1 MDEQNGQNLF
11 ATIKQHICTC
21 SGNLMLS
28 PNVEEVLKIP
38 KRELHVSLPVRM
50 DDGHI
55 ETFLGFRVQYNYA
68 LGPMKGGIRFHPDET
83 IDTIRGLAALMT
95 WKCALYNLPLGGAKG
110 GVICNPK
117 KMSMA
122 ELERLSRA
130 YIVAI
135 YEVIGPDRDIPAPD
149 VYTNQQVMAW
159 MMDEYAK
166 IAGRASFGSITGK
179 PLPLGGS
186 EGRQEATALGGWYAV
201 HAAAEKVEI
210 SVSGARVA
218 VQGFG
223 NVGYNAAKIGAET
236 FGAKIVAVS
245 DSKGGIF
252 SEEGLDIP
260 AVAAYKEKTGS
271 VVGFPGAVPL
281 SNTELLEQDVDILIP
296 AALENAITIKNAS
309 SIRAKLVAE
318 FANGPTSLEA
328 DPILF
333 NRGVHV
339 IPDFLCNAGGVI
351 VSYYEMVQNSNLDH
365 WDVEEVN
372 NRLKKRVSETYRAV
386 FDLAKNNRVD
396 LRQAAYTIAATRVIA
411 AMQLRGWI

>member
-1 MDEQNGQNLF
+1 MDAENGQNLF

-55 ETFLGFRVQYNYA
+55 ETFQGFRVQYNYA

-201 HAAAEKVEI
+201 HEAAEKLELTI
-210 SVSGARVA
+210 PGARGA

-223 NVGYNAAKIGAET
+223 NVGYNAAKLGSET
-236 FGAKIVAVS
+236 FGVRIVAVS
-245 DSKGGIF
+245 DSKGGIY
-252 SEEGLDIP
+252 SEDGLDIP
-260 AVAAYKEKTGS
+260 AVAEHKGKTGS
-271 VVGFPGAVPL
+271 VVGFPGAVMV
-281 SNTELLEQDVDILIP
+281 SNDELLEKDVDILIP

-309 SIRAKLVAE
+309 RIKAKIVAE

-333 NRGVHV
+333 NRGIHV

-351 VSYYEMVQNSNLDH
+351 VSYFEMVQNSNLDH
-365 WDVEEVN
+365 WDVDEVN
-372 NRLKKRVSETYRAV
+372 NRLKKKVSDTYQAV
-386 FDLAKNNRVD
+386 FGLAKTNGVD
-396 LRQAAYTIAATRVIA
+396 LRQAAYTIAANRVVE